1 MIKQLPKLL
10 MLKSYLTVF
19 GLVKK
24 FIKNKHLR
32 QALSIQP
39 LLLGGNPTSTTS
51 IYNLIHFL
59 ERKWGVHYAIGGTGN
74 LIKALHKLMKE
85 EKIKIFLNSE
95 ITNLITKKNEVI
107 GVEVKKSKKYYA
119 DKIVIN
125 ADPAFTY
132 KNLLKTNYNKKWNY
146 RKIKKLDFSMGLF
159 VLYFGTKKR
168 YNDIPHHTIWMGK
181 RYESLLDDIFEKKN
195 FSKGF

>member
-10 MLKSYLTVF
+10 ILKSYLTVF
-19 GLVKK
+19 DLVKK
-24 FIKNKHLR
+24 FIKNKQLR

-59 ERKWGVHYAIGGTGN
+59 ERKWGVHYAVRRNWKFNKCI
-74 LIKALHKLMKE
+74 IKINE
-85 EKIKIFLNSE
+85 RRKIKISLNSE
-95 ITNLITKKNEVI
+95 VTRLITKKNKVI
-107 GVEVKKSKKYYA
+107 GIQVNESKEYLA

-132 KNLLKTNYNKKWNY
+132 KNLLKTSYKKNGM
-146 RKIKKLDFSMGLF
+146 IKK
-159 VLYFGTKKR
+159 
-168 YNDIPHHTIWMGK
+168 
-181 RYESLLDDIFEKKN
+181 
-195 FSKGF
+195 

>member
-10 MLKSYLTVF
+10 ILKSYLTVY

-24 FIKNKHLR
+24 FIKNKQLR

-59 ERKWGVHYAIGGTGN
+59 ERKWGVHYAMGGTGN
-74 LIKALHKLMKE
+74 LIKALGKLMKE
-85 EKIKIFLNSE
+85 EKIQISLNSE
-95 ITNLITKKNEVI
+95 VTNLITNKNKVI
-107 GVEVKKSKKYYA
+107 GVEINKSKKYFA
-119 DKIVIN
+119 DKIIIN

-132 KNLLKTNYNKKWNY
+132 KNLLRTSYNKKWNE
-146 RKIKKLDFSMGLF
+146 KKLKKLDYSMGLF
-159 VLYFGTKKR
+159 VLYFGTKKKF
-168 YNDIPHHTIWMGK
+168 NNIPHHTIWMGE
-181 RYESLLDDIFEKKN
+181 RYEELLNDIFEKKY
-195 FSKGF
+195 

>member
-1 MIKQLPKLL
+1 MLVLTSYLQHHLIIFFFMIKQLPKLL

-24 FIKNKHLR
+24 FIKNKQLR

-59 ERKWGVHYAIGGTGN
+59 ERKWGVHYAMGGTGN
-74 LIKALHKLMKE
+74 LIKALCKLMKE
-85 EKIKIFLNSE
+85 EKIKISLNSE
-95 ITNLITKKNEVI
+95 VTNLLTDKNKVI
-107 GVEVKKSKKYYA
+107 GVEVKNSKEFFA
-119 DKIVIN
+119 DKIIIN

-132 KNLLKTNYNKKWNY
+132 KNLLKSNYNKKWNY
-146 RKIKKLDFSMGLF
+146 KRLKRLDYSMGLF
-159 VLYFGTKKR
+159 VLYFGTKK
-168 YNDIPHHTIWMGK
+168 NLQHSTSFDLDGK
-181 RYESLLDDIFEKKN
+181 KV
-195 FSKGF
+195 

>member
-132 KNLLKTNYNKKWNY
+132 KNLLKTNYNKKME
-146 RKIKKLDFSMGLF
+146 L
-159 VLYFGTKKR
+159 
-168 YNDIPHHTIWMGK
+168 
-181 RYESLLDDIFEKKN
+181 
-195 FSKGF
+195 